1 MGVVYVTSQNRK
13 AGKTMVSMA
22 LACIASDEQSSVS
35 LLRIGV
41 NDPTS
46 GDLESIPGQGNIRLA
61 MLEDASVSDVV
72 SAVKAESSSGS
83 LVVVDS
89 SGDMSASDHVEI
101 VDETKAKVL
110 LVSDFRDKDSSLPY
124 AQKFKGNIL
133 GILINCL
140 TAYGRTEAVDKI
152 IPSFQDSDVQ
162 VLGLIPED
170 RTLLSLTVGQIS
182 ELLGGRFF
190 TGDEYSARLVENFMV
205 GGFGMDPGEYIFS
218 TRNKKAVIV
227 RGDRPD
233 VQMSALQTDM
243 ECFILT
249 RGMEPIEYVKYEC
262 DEEEVAAIIVDMDTI
277 ETMKAVGPLQLHAR
291 FDHPDKLNRAKKLL
305 ADVTDV
311 KTITG

>member
-1 MGVVYVTSQNRK
+1 MCVVYETSQNRK

-46 GDLESIPGQGNIRLA
+46 GDLETVLGQGNIRLS
-61 MLEDASVSDVV
+61 MLDDASVSDVV
-72 SAVKAESSSGS
+72 NAVKAESSSGS

-124 AQKFKGNIL
+124 AQKFKGNII

-170 RTLLSLTVGQIS
+170 SPLLSLTVGQIS

-190 TGDEYSARLVENFMV
+190 TGAEYSARLVENFMV

-243 ECFILT
+243 QCFILT

-291 FDHPDKLNRAKKLL
+291 FDHPDKLDRAKKLL
-305 ADVTDV
+305 ADVTEV

>member
-22 LACIASDEQSSVS
+22 LACIASDEQTSVS
-35 LLRIGV
+35 LLRIGGQ
-41 NDPTS
+41 DPTG
-46 GDLESIPGQGNIRLA
+46 GDLETVSGQGNIRLS
-61 MLEDASVSDVV
+61 MLDDASVSDVV
-72 SAVKAESSSGS
+72 NAVKAESSSGS

-89 SGDMSASDHVEI
+89 SGDMSVSDHVEI

-190 TGDEYSARLVENFMV
+190 TGAEYSARLVENFMV

-233 VQMSALQTDM
+233 VQMSALQTEM
-243 ECFILT
+243 QCFIFT

-262 DEEEVAAIIVDMDTI
+262 DEEEVAGIIVDMDTI

-291 FDHPDKLNRAKKLL
+291 FDHPDKLDKAKKLL

>member
-13 AGKTMVSMA
+13 AGKTMVAMA
-22 LACIASDEQSSVS
+22 LASIASGQQSLVTF
-35 LLRIGV
+35 LRIGATEHSS
-41 NDPTS
+41 D
-46 GDLESIPGQGNIRLA
+46 DLETMLGQGNSRLSKVDTA
-61 MLEDASVSDVV
+61 EVSCVV
-72 SAVKAESSSGS
+72 NAVKEESSHSS

-89 SGDMSASDHVEI
+89 SSDMSTSDHAEI
-101 VDETKAKVL
+101 VEETKAKVL

-124 AQKFKGNIL
+124 AQKFEGNTI

-152 IPSFQDSDVQ
+152 IPSFQNCDVN

-182 ELLGGRFF
+182 ELLGGTFF
-190 TGDEYSARLVENFMV
+190 TGSEYSDRLVENFMV
-205 GGFGMDPGEYIFS
+205 GSFGMDPGEYTFS
-218 TRNKKAVIV
+218 TKNKKAVIV

-243 ECFILT
+243 QCFILT

-262 DEEEVAAIIVDMDTI
+262 EEEEVAAVIVDTDTI
-277 ETMKAVGPLQLHAR
+277 ETMKAIGSLQRHAR
-291 FDHPDKLNRAKKLL
+291 FDHPDKLDRAKKLL
-305 ADVTDV
+305 ADATDV
-311 KTITG
+311 KIITG

>member
-46 GDLESIPGQGNIRLA
+46 GDLETVLGQGNIRLS
-61 MLEDASVSDVV
+61 MLDDASVSDVV
-72 SAVKAESSSGS
+72 NAVKAESSSGS

-190 TGDEYSARLVENFMV
+190 TGAEYSARLVENFMV
-205 GGFGMDPGEYIFS
+205 GG
-218 TRNKKAVIV
+218 
-227 RGDRPD
+227 
-233 VQMSALQTDM
+233 
-243 ECFILT
+243 
-249 RGMEPIEYVKYEC
+249 
-262 DEEEVAAIIVDMDTI
+262 
-277 ETMKAVGPLQLHAR
+277 
-291 FDHPDKLNRAKKLL
+291 
-305 ADVTDV
+305 
-311 KTITG
+311 

>member
-46 GDLESIPGQGNIRLA
+46 GDLETVLGQGNIRLS
-61 MLEDASVSDVV
+61 MLDDASVSDVV
-72 SAVKAESSSGS
+72 NAVKAESSSGS

-89 SGDMSASDHVEI
+89 SGNMSASDHVEI

-190 TGDEYSARLVENFMV
+190 TGAEYSARLVENFMV

-243 ECFILT
+243 QCFILT

-291 FDHPDKLNRAKKLL
+291 FDHPDKLDRAKKLL

>member
-13 AGKTMVSMA
+13 AGKTMVSTA

-46 GDLESIPGQGNIRLA
+46 GDLETVLGQGNIRLS
-61 MLEDASVSDVV
+61 MLDDASVSDVV
-72 SAVKAESSSGS
+72 NAVKAESSSGS

-124 AQKFKGNIL
+124 AQKFKDNIL

-190 TGDEYSARLVENFMV
+190 TGAEYSARLVENFMV

-243 ECFILT
+243 QCFILT

-291 FDHPDKLNRAKKLL
+291 FDHSDKLDRAKKLL

>member
-1 MGVVYVTSQNRK
+1 M
-13 AGKTMVSMA
+13 
-22 LACIASDEQSSVS
+22 
-35 LLRIGV
+35 
-41 NDPTS
+41 
-46 GDLESIPGQGNIRLA
+46 
-61 MLEDASVSDVV
+61 
-72 SAVKAESSSGS
+72 
-83 LVVVDS
+83 
-89 SGDMSASDHVEI
+89 
-101 VDETKAKVL
+101 
-110 LVSDFRDKDSSLPY
+110 SDFSDKYSSLPY
-124 AQKFKGNIL
+124 AQKFKAKIL
-133 GILINCL
+133 RILINCL

-190 TGDEYSARLVENFMV
+190 TGAEYSARLVENFMV

-233 VQMSALQTDM
+233 VQMSALQTEM
-243 ECFILT
+243 QCFIFT

-262 DEEEVAAIIVDMDTI
+262 DEEEVAGIIVDMDTI

-291 FDHPDKLNRAKKLL
+291 FDHPDKLDKAKKLL

>member
-162 VLGLIPED
+162 VLGLVPED

-190 TGDEYSARLVENFMV
+190 TGDEYCARLVENFMV

>member
-46 GDLESIPGQGNIRLA
+46 GDLETVLGQGNIRLS
-61 MLEDASVSDVV
+61 MLDDASVSDVV
-72 SAVKAESSSGS
+72 NAVKAESSSGS

-190 TGDEYSARLVENFMV
+190 TGAEYSARLVENFMV

-243 ECFILT
+243 QCFILT

-291 FDHPDKLNRAKKLL
+291 FDHPDKLDRAKKLL

>member
-46 GDLESIPGQGNIRLA
+46 GDLETVLGQGNIRLS
-61 MLEDASVSDVV
+61 MIDDASVSDVV
-72 SAVKAESSSGS
+72 NAVKEESSSGS

-124 AQKFKGNIL
+124 ARKFKGNIL

-152 IPSFQDSDVQ
+152 IPSFQNSDVQ

-190 TGDEYSARLVENFMV
+190 TGSEYSARLVENFMV

-243 ECFILT
+243 QCFILT

-262 DEEEVAAIIVDMDTI
+262 GEEEVAAIVVDMDTI
-277 ETMKAVGPLQLHAR
+277 ETMKAVGSLQLHAR
-291 FDHPDKLNRAKKLL
+291 FDHPDKLDRAKEIF
-305 ADVTDV
+305 ADATDV

>member
-22 LACIASDEQSSVS
+22 LACIASDEQRSVS
-35 LLRIGV
+35 LLKIGV
-41 NDPTS
+41 NEPTS
-46 GDLESIPGQGNIRLA
+46 GDLETVPGQGNIRLS
-61 MLEDASVSDVV
+61 MIDDASVSDVV
-72 SAVKAESSSGS
+72 NAVKEESSSGS

-101 VDETKAKVL
+101 VGETKAKVL

-124 AQKFKGNIL
+124 AQKFKGNII

-190 TGDEYSARLVENFMV
+190 TGSEHSARLVENFMV

-243 ECFILT
+243 QCFILT

-262 DEEEVAAIIVDMDTI
+262 GEEEVAAIVVDMDTI
-277 ETMKAVGPLQLHAR
+277 ETMKAVGSLQLHAR
-291 FDHPDKLNRAKKLL
+291 FDHPDKLDRAKEIF
-305 ADVTDV
+305 ADATDV